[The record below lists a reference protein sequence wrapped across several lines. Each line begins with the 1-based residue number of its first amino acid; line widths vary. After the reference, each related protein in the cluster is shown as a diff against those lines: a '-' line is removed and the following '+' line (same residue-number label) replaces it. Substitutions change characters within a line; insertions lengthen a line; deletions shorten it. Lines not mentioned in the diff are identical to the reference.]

1 MTKLKPAVTAIG
13 AILYLALGGMTALSA
28 EEIAD
33 LVDRLAKPYVDN
45 DIIVGMTVGVIHGD
59 DQTVRGFGAYS
70 KADSRTP
77 DGKTVYEIGSVSK
90 VFTGLLLADAVVQGR
105 VTLNTPVNDLLPK
118 GVAIQPRGDQPIALL
133 HLSTNTSGLPRL
145 PDNLKPSDPNNPY
158 ADYNGKQLGAFL
170 NACRLRK
177 RPCEVNDYS
186 NLGAGLL
193 GLVLAREQKTDYAS
207 LLAQRIAEPLGLSDT
222 TIKLDE
228 KQRSRLAPPHI
239 EGGSQGHNWD
249 FDTLA
254 GCGAIRSTADDLLT
268 FAEAYLDPQE
278 GDLREAVGLSWCV
291 HQKPI
296 EEGDFAMGLGWH
308 IAHDGQTRWHNG
320 QTGGYHAAIFVNRPL
335 KIAAV
340 VLTNTATME
349 VDALAQDLVV
359 ACAGQNVKPREFEK
373 APEVSSEVLQ
383 SYVGKYQLAPGAE
396 FTVSTKG
403 GKLMV
408 GLTGQPT
415 FEVYPRS
422 ETEWYYKV
430 VEATLTFKVDG
441 NGKCTAV
448 ELFQNGVRQA
458 AKRID

>member
-1 MTKLKPAVTAIG
+1 MIKSLAAAVAASLVATGAGAQPKLDA
-13 AILYLALGGMTALSA
+13 
-28 EEIAD
+28 
-33 LVDRLAKPYVDN
+33 LVDRLAQPYVDS
-45 DIIVGMTVGVIHGD
+45 DTVVGMTVGVIHGD
-59 DQTVRGFGAYS
+59 DQAVRGFGAYS

-77 DGKTVYEIGSVSK
+77 DGKTIFEIGSVSK

-105 VTLNTPVNDLLPK
+105 VTLNTPVNELLPK
-118 GVAIQPRGDQPIALL
+118 GVAIQPRGDQPIALW
-133 HLSTNTSGLPRL
+133 HLSTHTSGLPRL
-145 PDNLKPSDPNNPY
+145 PDNLAPSDPNNPY

-177 RPCEVNDYS
+177 RPCEVSDYS

-207 LLAQRIAEPLGLSDT
+207 LLQQRIAEPLGLSDT
-222 TIKLDE
+222 TIKLE
-228 KQRSRLAPPHI
+228 EEQRSRLAPPHV
-239 EGGSQGHNWD
+239 EGGSAGHNWD

-268 FAEAYLDPQE
+268 FAKACLDPQE
-278 GDLREAVGLSWCV
+278 GELREAVGLSWCV

-320 QTGGYHAAIFVNRPL
+320 QTGGYHAAVFVNRPL
-335 KIAAV
+335 KIAVV

-373 APEVSSEVLQ
+373 APEVSAEVLQ
-383 SYVGKYQLAPGAE
+383 SYAGKYRLAPGFE
-396 FTVSTKG
+396 FTVSVEG
-403 GKLMV
+403 DNLMV

-415 FEVYPRS
+415 HQVYPRS
-422 ETEWYYKV
+422 DTEWYYKV
-430 VEATLTFKVDG
+430 VDATLTFKVDG
-441 NGKCTAV
+441 KGKCTAV
-448 ELFQNGVRQA
+448 ELFQNGVRQT
-458 AKRID
+458 AKRIN

>member
-1 MTKLKPAVTAIG
+1 MIKSLAAAITASLVATVAGAQTKLDA
-13 AILYLALGGMTALSA
+13 
-28 EEIAD
+28 
-33 LVDRLAKPYVDN
+33 LVDRLAQPYIDSETV
-45 DIIVGMTVGVIHGD
+45 VGMTVGVIQGD
-59 DQTVRGFGAYS
+59 AQAVRGFGCYAEG
-70 KADSRTP
+70 DSRTP
-77 DGKTVYEIGSVSK
+77 DGKTIYEIGSVSK

-105 VTLNTPVNDLLPK
+105 VTLNTPVNELLPK
-118 GVAIQPRGDQPIALL
+118 GVILKPRGDQLAELW
-133 HLSTNTSGLPRL
+133 HLSTHTSGLPRL
-145 PDNLKPSDPNNPY
+145 PDNLEPSDPNNPY
-158 ADYNGKQLGAFL
+158 ADYDGKRLGVFL
-170 NACRLRK
+170 NSYQPRK
-177 RPCEVNDYS
+177 RPCEVNSYS
-186 NLGAGLL
+186 NLGTGLL
-193 GLVLAREQKTDYAS
+193 GLVLAREQKTDYPS
-207 LLAQRIAEPLGLSDT
+207 LLEQRIAEPLGLSDT

-228 KQRSRLAPPHI
+228 EQRRRLAPPHV
-239 EGGSQGHNWD
+239 EGGSAGHNWD

-268 FAEAYLDPQE
+268 FAKAYLDPQE
-278 GDLREAVGLSWCV
+278 GELREAIGLSWCV

-373 APEVSSEVLQ
+373 APEVSAEVLKR
-383 SYVGKYQLAPGAE
+383 YVGKYRLAPGAE

-415 FEVYPRS
+415 FQVYPSS
-422 ETEWYYKV
+422 ETEWFYKV
-430 VEATLTFKVDG
+430 VEATLTFQV
-441 NGKCTAV
+441 NGEGECTAV
-448 ELFQNGVRQA
+448 ELFQNGVRQT
-458 AKRID
+458 AKRIN